1 MNDYNEWSRTDHF
14 PRLCSHLVTRK
25 KDFAIVYFNTE
36 YAKINREDN
45 HKNKKQIKRPNCFET
60 ATDAETDAIKL

>member
-14 PRLCSHLVTRK
+14 PRLRSHLVARK

-36 YAKINREDN
+36 YAKIN
-45 HKNKKQIKRPNCFET
+45 K
-60 ATDAETDAIKL
+60 